1 MRLLT
6 ASELTALARQ
16 VACRLGSQCHVL
28 ADDRQNDA
36 VRIVDDEGRAL
47 ILYQEE
53 TKPERLFL
61 TARLPEAATAQGLTL
76 RPVTVAATSTAAHV
90 AAHIRRRLLPALA
103 QTLADYEKPPTPQAP
118 TAASESAADPAP
130 TLADVL
136 DAFGSPYVPGRGD
149 GWVIGKLVSRRRSL
163 PAVWWQTLAAPDD
176 HCRPGTNTR
185 GMVPFLADALRRAGF
200 HTTEPRHGRCVYVA
214 PPRPDL
220 PHPRYTLRTSSGRS
234 GTWDVVDRYTGAAIR
249 SSSDLVRAEYFA
261 EQLESEYGVR
271 RELRIASLDLPGIQT
286 GAAESAQLRV
296 VAVLL
301 ARQGFIPYGLDCV
314 DHADVPGFLALASP
328 VRPGQV
334 EVHRV
339 LEPWGSGR
347 PAPGGGALGAGHR
360 FDRDLAS
367 YARCLTASGVRAA
380 VDRDRVRAEFTAGP
394 TLLSGPGDTRAGK
407 EAAAR
412 LPAWPRPA
420 ERSQ

>member
-6 ASELTALARQ
+6 ASELTALAGQ
-16 VACRLGSQCHVL
+16 VATQLGSQCHVL
-28 ADDRQNDA
+28 PDDRQDDA

-53 TKPERLFL
+53 AKPERLFL
-61 TARLPEAATAQGLTL
+61 TACLPEAATAQGFAL
-76 RPVTVAATSTAAHV
+76 RPVTVAASSAAAHV

-103 QTLADYEKPPTPQAP
+103 QVLADYEKRPTPQAP
-118 TAASESAADPAP
+118 TATTESASDPAP
-130 TLADVL
+130 ALADVL
-136 DAFGSPYVPGRGD
+136 DAFASPYIPGRCD
-149 GWVIGKLVSRRRSL
+149 GWVIGELVSRRRSL

-176 HCRPGTNTR
+176 NCRLGTDGR
-185 GMVPFLADALRRAGF
+185 GMVPFLGDALRRAGF

-214 PPRPDL
+214 PPRPEL
-220 PHPRYTLRTSSGRS
+220 PHPRYTLRTSAGRS
-234 GTWDVVDRYTGAAIR
+234 GSWDVVDRYTGAAIR
-249 SSSDLVRAEYFA
+249 SSSDLERAGYFA
-261 EQLESEYGVR
+261 EQLESEHGVQ
-271 RELRIASLDLPGIQT
+271 RESRVASLELPGIQT
-286 GAAESAQLRV
+286 GAAESTLLRV

-367 YARCLTASGVRAA
+367 YARCLTASGFQAV
-380 VDRDRVRAEFTAGP
+380 VDRDRVRAEFTVGP
-394 TLLSGPGDTRAGK
+394 TLLGGPGDARAGE

-412 LPAWPRPA
+412 LPVWIRPT
-420 ERSQ
+420 EWSQ